1 MFSQR
6 LPFRFNIMFACP
18 ELGCSQFFS
27 SERGLTVHRHNCA
40 FAEEEIQIGT
50 SASDALKKLEEK
62 QARKRQKIRQHDVP
76 EEQDFPMFEEP
87 ILENALFAE
96 SVRYSDCFVDIL
108 ILC

>member
-1 MFSQR
+1 
-6 LPFRFNIMFACP
+6 MFACP

-62 QARKRQKIRQHDVP
+62 RARKRQKIRQHDVP

>member
-1 MFSQR
+1 
-6 LPFRFNIMFACP
+6 MFACP
-18 ELGCSQFFS
+18 ELGCTQSFF

-40 FAEEEIQIGT
+40 FAEEEIGA

-62 QARKRQKIRQHDVP
+62 RARKRQKIRQHDAP

-96 SVRYSDCFVDIL
+96 SVC
-108 ILC
+108 